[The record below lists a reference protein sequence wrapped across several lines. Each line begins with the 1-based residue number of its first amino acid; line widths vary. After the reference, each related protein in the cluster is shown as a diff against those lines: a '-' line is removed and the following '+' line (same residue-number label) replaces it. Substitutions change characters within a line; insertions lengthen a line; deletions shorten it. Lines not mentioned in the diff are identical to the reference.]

1 MCEKVV
7 GRGVVAGV
15 SRGFG
20 DEVDY
25 NVGDKVGEV
34 FEVKVRGKFVSNLF
48 QRWSQCEGCDIAF

>member
-34 FEVKVRGKFVSNLF
+34 FEVKVRVKFVSNLF
-48 QRWSQCEGCDIAF
+48 QR